1 MNHSLRASGGIDV
14 SSMAGFNALASVAGL
29 GLSLGDGDHDPEP
42 DLELDLPWP
51 RPQPWGVPGSVF
63 VLGVPSVFVNW
74 S

>member
-1 MNHSLRASGGIDV
+1 
-14 SSMAGFNALASVAGL
+14 MAGFNALASVVGL

-51 RPQPWGVPGSVF
+51 RGVPGSGF

>member
-1 MNHSLRASGGIDV
+1 MNNSLRESGGIDV

-29 GLSLGDGDHDPEP
+29 GLSLGDSDHDPEP

-51 RPQPWGVPGSVF
+51 WQVPGVPGSVF
-63 VLGVPSVFVNW
+63 VLGVPSVLVNW